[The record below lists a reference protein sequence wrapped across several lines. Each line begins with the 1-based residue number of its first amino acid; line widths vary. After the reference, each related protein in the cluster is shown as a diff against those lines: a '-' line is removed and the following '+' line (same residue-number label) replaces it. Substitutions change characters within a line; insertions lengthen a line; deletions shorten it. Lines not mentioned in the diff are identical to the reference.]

1 MDGQENSGGGRLVAV
16 TGATGFIGGHLAAE
30 LARRG
35 WRVRALVRSM
45 PRWHGLAPAP
55 TEAVL
60 GDLADRRALAELVA
74 GADAVVHLAG
84 AIKGRRRGDFLAA
97 NAEGTAALAAA
108 WRNHAPEARFVHLS
122 SMAAREPALSH
133 YAASKRAA
141 EERLRDTA
149 GEGRWHI
156 LRPAA
161 VYGPGD
167 RETLRVFRAAAGPV
181 QPMLNDGEAR
191 LTLVH
196 VADLVRAVAAIIESD
211 LPSGWHEVTDER
223 TGGYGWDEIA
233 RAAARALERPSRPL
247 RLPAP
252 VIRALGLAGDALAL
266 AGAVP
271 MLTSHKAREVL
282 HPDWRSAPER
292 QLPAELWRPRVSLD
306 EGFAETARWYRAAG
320 WLRR

>member
-1 MDGQENSGGGRLVAV
+1 MGGQDNSGGGRLVAM
-16 TGATGFIGGHLAAE
+16 TGLTGFIGSHLATE

-45 PRWHGLAPAP
+45 PRWHGLTPAPA
-55 TEAVL
+55 EVVL
-60 GDLADRRALAELVA
+60 GDLADRRALAQLVA

-84 AIKGRRRGDFLAA
+84 AIKGRSHGDFVAA

-108 WRNHAPEARFVHLS
+108 WRDHADGAHFVHLS

-141 EERLRDTA
+141 EDRLLQIGA
-149 GEGRWHI
+149 EGRWHI

-167 RETLRVFRAAAGPV
+167 RETLSVFRVAAGPV
-181 QPMLNDGEAR
+181 QPMLNHGGAR

-196 VADLVRAVAAIIESD
+196 VADLVRAVVALIESD
-211 LPSGWHEVTDER
+211 LPSGCHEITDER
-223 TGGYGWDEIA
+223 ASGYAWSEIA
-233 RAAARALERPSRPL
+233 RAAARALERPCRPL

-252 VIRALGLAGDALAL
+252 VIRALGLAGDALAR
-266 AGAVP
+266 AGGMP

-282 HPDWRSAPER
+282 HPDWSSAPER
-292 QLPAELWRPRVSLD
+292 QLPAHLWRPRVPLE
-306 EGFAETARWYRAAG
+306 EGFAETVRWYRAAG
-320 WLRR
+320 WLRH